1 VESVTQK
8 TSLQELVSREHK
20 KDDTI
25 VSIGNIPLGGP
36 FFTIIAGPCAVESQE
51 QLQSIASSV
60 KMSGA
65 AILRGGAYKPRTSPY
80 SFQGLGHEGLKILKA
95 ISTSLGIP
103 TVTEVVDTADLD
115 LVLNYADAVQ
125 IGARNMQNF
134 ALLKAVGKISKPV
147 ILKRGMAARA
157 EDLLLSAEYIFAG
170 GNSQIILCE
179 RGIRTFETQTRN
191 TLDLNIIPFL
201 KERSHLPVIVDPSH
215 GTGIRSYVAPLARA
229 AAACGA
235 DGIMV
240 EVHCDPQQALSDGP
254 QSLYPAQ
261 FAELASSLQQ
271 ISHIMGKDMV
281 GNLSSSQIFL

>member
-1 VESVTQK
+1 MESVTQK